1 MHCRWKCV
9 WNSKQRLREYLI
21 AELAFRTAVVHEQAL
36 NAMYVAGS
44 LLPHV
49 LSRINRT

>member
-21 AELAFRTAVVHEQAL
+21 AELAFRTAAVHEQQE
-36 NAMYVAGS
+36 AGGLCIVGENVCGDS
-44 LLPHV
+44 KH
-49 LSRINRT
+49 RG